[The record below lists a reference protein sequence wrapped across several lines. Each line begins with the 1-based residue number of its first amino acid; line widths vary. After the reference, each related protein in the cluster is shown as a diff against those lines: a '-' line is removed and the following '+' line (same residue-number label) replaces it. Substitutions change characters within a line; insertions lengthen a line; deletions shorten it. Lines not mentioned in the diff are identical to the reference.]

1 METHGLN
8 FREIHMDVKMK
19 EKLQALLAKTQLT
32 WNQIKTW
39 EEVDLPQK
47 DSFPLAPNSTLE

>member
-19 EKLQALLAKTQLT
+19 ERLRALRAKIQLT
-32 WNQIKTW
+32 WNQIKAL
-39 EEVDLPQK
+39 EEVDLSQK
-47 DSFPLAPNSTLE
+47 GSFPLAPSSTLE